1 METLFVRKNDTKYI
15 RFLKEPSI
23 TTNII
28 SDMEKSNPFM
38 VTPTHAKHMHK
49 PWQT

>member
-1 METLFVRKNDTKYI
+1 MGILFVRKHGTRFI

-28 SDMEKSNPFM
+28 SNMDTSNPFM
-38 VTPTHAKHMHK
+38 VTPTHAKHVHI
-49 PWQT
+49 P